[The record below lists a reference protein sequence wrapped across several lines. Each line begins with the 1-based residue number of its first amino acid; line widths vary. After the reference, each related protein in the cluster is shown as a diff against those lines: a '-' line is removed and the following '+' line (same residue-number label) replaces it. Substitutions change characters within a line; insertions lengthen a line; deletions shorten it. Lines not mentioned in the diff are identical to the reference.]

1 MGSATKLAPIADAN
15 SGVRT
20 LHMNMIIRV
29 GQTTNVDKL
38 IMMPLGVTPPIL
50 INDGK
55 NVIANKIMSNKNYYL
70 SLFASIQTFERKI
83 FIISFWCEL

>member
-15 SGVRT
+15 SGIRSR
-20 LHMNMIIRV
+20 HINMIILV
-29 GQTTNVDKL
+29 VQTTNVDKL

-55 NVIANKIMSNKNYYL
+55 NVIANKIISNKSVKNYYL
-70 SLFASIQTFERKI
+70 NLFV
-83 FIISFWCEL
+83 